1 MGLLEFR
8 EGNSASAIDELAK
21 AAALESGGSRHR
33 YVYAIAL
40 HDTGQPKQ
48 AFTML
53 EQLNQEQ
60 PGNPEILSA
69 LITYAKE
76 LGDTA
81 KQGRY
86 QGQLQGVLQSAGL
99 R

>member
-1 MGLLEFR
+1 MEFR
-8 EGNSASAIDELAK
+8 EGNSATAITELAK
-21 AAALESGGSRHR
+21 AAELESEGSRHR

-40 HDTGQPKQ
+40 HDTGQPAQ
-48 AFTML
+48 AFTLL
-53 EQLNQEQ
+53 EQLNQDQ
-60 PGNPEILSA
+60 PGNPEVLSA
-69 LITYAKE
+69 LISYAE
-76 LGDTA
+76 EVGNVA